1 MSVFFSTE
9 AGNATGS
16 GDVDEFAFAYKNKF
30 GSEPDASI
38 IQQFQAAMA
47 ESGKAL
53 DDYGFEGDL
62 NSRLSQKNALRDQLM
77 QSQLDQY
84 GLEKDSPMMGPS
96 NFPQTP
102 DVMVGG
108 PAAQTNE
115 QITQSPE
122 YQDALQRFQDS
133 QGQDAGAK
141 ATLDGFQSQMS
152 ANAGDQATISTGPA
166 PSDNP
171 YVSGV
176 TSTQTTMDP
185 VTQQLL
191 YGLDGQGG
199 FIPGA
204 MRAANRTFFDAEG
217 KPIVIPQEIAGFN
230 QDQLAA
236 MNLARSNT
244 GSQLPFLQQS
254 EAEMRAGLGALD
266 RGQAQQLGSQGQSLR
281 SLQSG
286 AGQSD
291 FQSRL
296 GLGDALRGN
305 RLNESISRGATS
317 SFGRNLGGLD
327 SLSRGAVD
335 QFGNMI
341 GGATGNLQRGVSDL
355 GFGLDRSLG
364 AEAGSF
370 NNLRSGLSGA
380 SDTLGR
386 AGTSLGQGLS
396 QATGAMGSAAS
407 DLRSGQLGASNT
419 LRQAGDVLGGGLSR
433 AESALGSA
441 GGRLGSGLSAA
452 TGALSNA
459 EQRLGNELTAA
470 IGAER
475 GAVDRF
481 GRESALA
488 TGSLAGSVDRFGNR
502 LDDVERLGIGALSD
516 FTDDLDESQQLLRGT
531 TNQSFDPSSVSN
543 FYNPYEDAV
552 VQQTIDD
559 ATKNLSQADM
569 QEFASNIARGGESAF
584 GSRARLGAS
593 ERAEAVGRG
602 LAKEVG
608 GIRAAGFQNAQTAAM
623 NEFQRQQDAQRQ
635 GASGLASLS
644 SQGLGASER
653 FAGAL
658 GSGAGQRL
666 GAEQSLSGQLSSDA
680 AQRLQAERSIA
691 DRLSAAGSQRFGAGQ
706 SLASMM
712 GNQASQE
719 FGADQALAGMIGSN
733 AAQRYGADQ
742 GLSSLMNS
750 QANAAL
756 AADQA
761 TANMR
766 ANQATQQFGADQSL
780 ANMLGN
786 QASQLGSAGQSLARR
801 IGDVSQ
807 TNFGANQALTGQQ
820 MAQAQGMLGANQNMN
835 TQLRNSASQNLAA
848 QQQLGNTMANMGQAS
863 SNARN
868 MYGQNTMANAQAV
881 SQGQA
886 QLGNVQNQIGQQQ
899 LQAQQGYGNFLQ
911 GLGGQI
917 SNANSQDMNT
927 LMNMGNMQ
935 QGLSQQQLDAQ
946 RASLLQAQQAP
957 LAQYQSLMPFMN
969 MGVGAGGS
977 SQINTNYAPTPS
989 ALQAG
994 LATGLGT
1001 LGAVGNFVGQTS
1013 GNNQPSQ
1020 YYYQ

>member
-152 ANAGDQATISTGPA
+152 ANAGDQATTSTGPA

-281 SLQSG
+281 ELQRGS
-286 AGQSD
+286 GQSD

-296 GLGDALRGN
+296 GLQDALRGN
-305 RLNESISRGATS
+305 DINEAISRGATS
-317 SFGRNLGGLD
+317 RFGRSLGGLD

-335 QFGNMI
+335 QFGNMTQ
-341 GGATGNLQRGVSDL
+341 GATDNLSRGVSAL
-355 GFGLDRSLG
+355 GSGLERSLDSERG
-364 AEAGSF
+364 FLGD
-370 NNLRSGLSGA
+370 LRSGLSGA
-380 SDTLGR
+380 TDT
-386 AGTSLGQGLS
+386 
-396 QATGAMGSAAS
+396 
-407 DLRSGQLGASNT
+407 
-419 LRQAGDVLGGGLSR
+419 
-433 AESALGSA
+433 LGSA
-441 GGRLGSGLSAA
+441 GKRLGSGLSGA
-452 TGALSNA
+452 TDALSLA
-459 EQRLGNELTAA
+459 EERLGDELYGA

-593 ERAEAVGRG
+593 ERAEAVGQRFSKRSWRHSCG
-602 LAKEVG
+602 WIPKCTNRRNERVSATARCPE
-608 GIRAAGFQNAQTAAM
+608 AG
-623 NEFQRQQDAQRQ
+623 
-635 GASGLASLS
+635 
-644 SQGLGASER
+644 R
-653 FAGAL
+653 FRIGVTEQ
-658 GSGAGQRL
+658 SRSWRL
-666 GAEQSLSGQLSSDA
+666 GKICWGSRFRRWSTPRRRAELVRTVVFRRGT
-680 AQRLQAERSIA
+680 
-691 DRLSAAGSQRFGAGQ
+691 
-706 SLASMM
+706 
-712 GNQASQE
+712 
-719 FGADQALAGMIGSN
+719 ALAG
-733 AAQRYGADQ
+733 
-742 GLSSLMNS
+742 
-750 QANAAL
+750 
-756 AADQA
+756 
-761 TANMR
+761 R
-766 ANQATQQFGADQSL
+766 AKHC
-780 ANMLGN
+780 
-786 QASQLGSAGQSLARR
+786 R
-801 IGDVSQ
+801 
-807 TNFGANQALTGQQ
+807 
-820 MAQAQGMLGANQNMN
+820 
-835 TQLRNSASQNLAA
+835 
-848 QQQLGNTMANMGQAS
+848 
-863 SNARN
+863 
-868 MYGQNTMANAQAV
+868 
-881 SQGQA
+881 
-886 QLGNVQNQIGQQQ
+886 
-899 LQAQQGYGNFLQ
+899 
-911 GLGGQI
+911 
-917 SNANSQDMNT
+917 
-927 LMNMGNMQ
+927 
-935 QGLSQQQLDAQ
+935 
-946 RASLLQAQQAP
+946 
-957 LAQYQSLMPFMN
+957 
-969 MGVGAGGS
+969 
-977 SQINTNYAPTPS
+977 
-989 ALQAG
+989 
-994 LATGLGT
+994 
-1001 LGAVGNFVGQTS
+1001 
-1013 GNNQPSQ
+1013 
-1020 YYYQ
+1020 

>member
-1 MSVFFSTE
+1 MSVMFSTD
-9 AGNATGS
+9 AGRATGS
-16 GDVDEFAFAYKNKF
+16 GDVDGFAMQYKKKF

-38 IQQFQAAMA
+38 IQQFEAAMA

-62 NSRLSQKNALRDQLM
+62 NSRLSQKNALRDQLF

-84 GLEKDSPMMGPS
+84 GLEEINVSGPDI
-96 NFPQTP
+96 FTQVPP
-102 DVMVGG
+102 DAE
-108 PAAQTNE
+108 PAAQTND
-115 QITQSPE
+115 QIMQSPE

-133 QGQDAGAK
+133 QGQDAEAK
-141 ATLDGFQSQMS
+141 ATLDNFQSQIS
-152 ANAGDQATISTGPA
+152 ANAGDQATTSTGPA
-166 PSDNP
+166 PSDSP

-176 TSTQTTMDP
+176 NSTQTSMDP
-185 VTQQLL
+185 ITQQLL

-204 MRAANRTFFDAEG
+204 MQAANRTFFDEQG
-217 KPIVIPQEIAGFN
+217 RPIVIPQEIAGFN

-236 MNLARSNT
+236 MNLARSNV

-281 SLQSG
+281 ELQRGS
-286 AGQSD
+286 GQSD

-296 GLGDALRGN
+296 GLRDALRGN
-305 RLNESISRGATS
+305 DINEAISRGATS
-317 SFGRNLGGLD
+317 RFGRSLGGLD

-335 QFGNMI
+335 QFGNMTQ
-341 GGATGNLQRGVSDL
+341 GATDNLSTGVSAL
-355 GFGLDRSLG
+355 GSGLERSLG
-364 AEAGSF
+364 SERGF
-370 NNLRSGLSGA
+370 LGDLRSGLSGA
-380 SDTLGR
+380 TDT
-386 AGTSLGQGLS
+386 
-396 QATGAMGSAAS
+396 
-407 DLRSGQLGASNT
+407 
-419 LRQAGDVLGGGLSR
+419 
-433 AESALGSA
+433 LGSA
-441 GGRLGSGLSAA
+441 GKRLGSGLSGA
-452 TGALSNA
+452 TDTLSTA
-459 EQRLGNELTAA
+459 EERLGDELYGA

-481 GRESALA
+481 GRESAQA

-502 LDDVERLGIGALSD
+502 IDDVEQFGIGALGN
-516 FTDDLDESQQLLRGT
+516 FTGDLGESQELLRGT
-531 TNQSFDPSSVSN
+531 TNQSFDPSSINN

-552 VQQTIDD
+552 VSQTIQD
-559 ATKNLSQADM
+559 ATKGLSQADM
-569 QEFASNIARGGESAF
+569 QEFASNVARGGESAF

-635 GASGLASLS
+635 GATGLASLS
-644 SQGLGASER
+644 GQKLGASER
-653 FAGAL
+653 LSGLL

-712 GNQASQE
+712 GNQASQQ
-719 FGADQALAGMIGSN
+719 FGADQALASM
-733 AAQRYGADQ
+733 
-742 GLSSLMNS
+742 M
-750 QANAAL
+750 
-756 AADQA
+756 
-761 TANMR
+761 
-766 ANQATQQFGADQSL
+766 
-780 ANMLGN
+780 GN
-786 QASQLGSAGQSLARR
+786 QASQLGAAGQSLSRR
-801 IGDVSQ
+801 IGDVAQ
-807 TNFGANQALTGQQ
+807 TNFGANQAMTNQQ

-881 SQGQA
+881 SQGYG

-899 LQAQQGYGNFLQ
+899 LQAQQNYGGFLQ
-911 GLGGQI
+911 NLGGQV
-917 SNANSQDMNT
+917 SNANNQDTNT

-935 QGLSQQQLDAQ
+935 QGLTQQQLDAQ
-946 RASLLQAQQAP
+946 RAGLLQAQQAP
-957 LAQYQSLMPFMN
+957 LAQYQSLMPFMQL
-969 MGVGAGGS
+969 GAGAGGS
-977 SQINTNYAPTPS
+977 SQISTNYSPTPS

-1020 YYYQ
+1020 YYYPQPTGT